1 MSDAATPPRPYR
13 LVELILILL
22 TPMFLCVS
30 DGDITLARQ
39 AAADTL
45 NAFGARSL
53 LGVMFAA
60 KIIA

>member
-1 MSDAATPPRPYR
+1 
-13 LVELILILL
+13 
-22 TPMFLCVS
+22 MFLCVS